1 MINKKPLLITTLG
14 YPGSGKTYFS
24 ERLAQEFNLFHINSD
39 KIRFEIFN
47 NPTFSKE
54 EHHVVFSFIDWITQE
69 LLSKGVSVI
78 VDANHNKY
86 INRVKFLKFANKLKA
101 RHILIHI
108 KTPVDVAEKR
118 LIKRRS
124 VKNTE
129 KKKYYRPLELSV
141 LHTLKNEIE
150 YPDIKEKVLE
160 IDGLKPYGKQ
170 VLIFK
175 KWLNGK

>member
-1 MINKKPLLITTLG
+1 MINKKPLLVITLG

-24 ERLAQEFNLFHINSD
+24 ERLAREFDLFHINSD
-39 KIRFEIFN
+39 KIRFEIFS

-54 EHHVVFSFIDWITQE
+54 EHNVVFGFIDWMTQE
-69 LLSKGVSVI
+69 LLKKGVSVV

-86 INRVKFLKFANKLKA
+86 KNRAKFLKFANKLKS
-101 RHILIHI
+101 RHVLIHI
-108 KTPVDVAEKR
+108 KTPVNVAEKR

-124 VKNTE
+124 IKNIE

-150 YPDIKEKVLE
+150 YPSIKENVLE
-160 IDGLKPYGKQ
+160 INGLEPYCKQ
-170 VLIFK
+170 VVVFK
-175 KWLNGK
+175 KWLNSK